1 MVPRIAPAPGEGNLP
16 GVGGD
21 LTGGDEL
28 IALLRASARGDEAAF
43 ARLYDAT
50 SARVYGM
57 VLRVVRDPAQAAE
70 VTQDCYLQYWQ
81 QSARFDVERGS
92 VIGWMLTLAHRRA
105 VDRVRSAQAATDRD
119 QHYAVREPQ
128 HTHDVGET
136 VVDKLEAERVR
147 KALNELTPIQREAIE
162 LAYLGG
168 YTHTEVAG
176 LLDIPLGTA
185 KTRLR
190 DGLIRLRDF
199 FEGGERR

>member
-16 GVGGD
+16 GAGGD
-21 LTGGDEL
+21 PTGGDEL
-28 IALLRASARGDEAAF
+28 IALLRASARGDEGAF

-81 QSARFDVERGS
+81 QSARFDAERGS

-128 HTHDVGET
+128 HALDVGET

-147 KALNELTPIQREAIE
+147 KALNGLTPIQREAIE

-168 YTHTEVAG
+168 YTHTEVAS

-185 KTRLR
+185 KTRMR

-199 FEGGERR
+199 LEGGERR